1 MEGRS
6 GRCAAMER
14 EGAEP
19 WKAWFRAVRFLS
31 FAKDANRPK
40 AAQKIHSLEL
50 SVMSQF
56 FNGNLVSSESYFSF
70 NLKDEIFSLPVRYV
84 KEVFEFESI
93 TPIPNSLPY
102 LKGVM
107 NVRGGV
113 VSIVDLRRLFGF
125 EVSDDL
131 TGTQVII
138 MEIPRQNEK
147 SVLLGIIADKVDVVS
162 YLNLIQADS
171 KNYGIN
177 EGQDF
182 VSAVARRG
190 EDFILI
196 LNPEKILNFIEE
208 EVEKASDLQTFG
220 RSV

>member
-1 MEGRS
+1 
-6 GRCAAMER
+6 
-14 EGAEP
+14 
-19 WKAWFRAVRFLS
+19 
-31 FAKDANRPK
+31 
-40 AAQKIHSLEL
+40 
-50 SVMSQF
+50 MSQF

-162 YLNLIQADS
+162 SLNLIQADS

-190 EDFILI
+190 DDFILI
-196 LNPEKILNFIEE
+196 LNPEKILTFIEE